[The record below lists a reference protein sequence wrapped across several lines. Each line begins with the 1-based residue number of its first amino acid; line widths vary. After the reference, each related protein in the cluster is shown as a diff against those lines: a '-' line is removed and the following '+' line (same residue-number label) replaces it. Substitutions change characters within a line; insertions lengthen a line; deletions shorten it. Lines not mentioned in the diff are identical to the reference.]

1 MTSDMKKDLAR
12 DIKLGIHQFTDII
25 PEIYFRDDSESI
37 MIVFEKVIPD
47 KETISN
53 IKSALKIFG
62 NEVLLN
68 DLSENKFMSLLIVR
82 N

>member
-1 MTSDMKKDLAR
+1 MTSDMKKDIAR

-37 MIVFEKVIPD
+37 MIVFEKV
-47 KETISN
+47 
-53 IKSALKIFG
+53 
-62 NEVLLN
+62 
-68 DLSENKFMSLLIVR
+68 NKFISLLIVR

>member
-1 MTSDMKKDLAR
+1 
-12 DIKLGIHQFTDII
+12 
-25 PEIYFRDDSESI
+25 

-68 DLSENKFMSLLIVR
+68 DLSENKFISLLIVR